1 MEAMQRECETLRA
14 RNKHLEATNS
24 AVRHEQRS
32 RGNMFPLKP
41 GQSPREAELE
51 ERLDQLGRDNEMLAM
66 EVDCI
71 PMLNGQVNK
80 LQQERDLIQGN
91 LAQTKREL
99 DRVMGM

>member
-1 MEAMQRECETLRA
+1 
-14 RNKHLEATNS
+14 
-24 AVRHEQRS
+24 
-32 RGNMFPLKP
+32 MFPLKP